1 MTTPSSQEITQ
12 MLRAWGQGD
21 QAAVEAVLPLVYD
34 ELHRMAR
41 RYLARRQPGHTLQPT
56 VLLHEAYL
64 KLADQKG
71 KVWSDRAHFFAVAA
85 RAMRHILVDHA
96 RTRQRDKRGGG
107 GRRVELE
114 EALVVSDERG
124 AELIALNDALEALT
138 RVDPRKSLVVEL
150 RFFGGLSEGEVAEA
164 LGVSEVTVK
173 RDWRAAKLWLL
184 RELSRGGNDVC

>member
-34 ELHRMAR
+34 ELHRMAS

-56 VLLHEAYL
+56 ALIHEAYL

-71 KVWSDRAHFFAVAA
+71 KAWANRAHFFAVAA

-96 RTRQRDKRGGG
+96 RSRHRLKRGGD

-114 EALVVSDERG
+114 EALVVSDERS
-124 AELIALNDALEALT
+124 EEVIA
-138 RVDPRKSLVVEL
+138 
-150 RFFGGLSEGEVAEA
+150 
-164 LGVSEVTVK
+164 
-173 RDWRAAKLWLL
+173 
-184 RELSRGGNDVC
+184 